1 MLAVDVPGGSATVL
15 SPGGTNECPCRVLP
29 TNKSDSPLSRNV
41 LGSGLAVLVGFSEL
55 SELLTLAP
63 GVGVCDCGA
72 PRAFSGSRP
81 PATPLIVGICEPG
94 PDDDVISLVAGGSAF
109 EGCCL
114 FFFPKRNDMA
124 TGVHRLRRQRWI
136 DSSQPRIRSAIGSRE
151 VLGEWKQRVRARAA
165 EGWGRYCGC
174 SKRNG
179 QS

>member
-1 MLAVDVPGGSATVL
+1 MLACGVPGRPATAL
-15 SPGGTNECPCRVLP
+15 FPGGTNACPSRILP
-29 TNKSDSPLSRNV
+29 TDTSDSPLSRNV

-81 PATPLIVGICEPG
+81 PATPFIVGIWDPG
-94 PDDDVISLVAGGSAF
+94 PDEDVISLVAGGSAF

-124 TGVHRLRRQRWI
+124 TGVHRLQRQRWI
-136 DSSQPRIRSAIGSRE
+136 DSNQPRIRSAIGSRV
-151 VLGEWKQRVRARAA
+151 VLGETKQCAGARAA
-165 EGWGRYCGC
+165 EGWEIL
-174 SKRNG
+174 
-179 QS
+179 QML